1 MIATK
6 VVMMD
11 REERKILED
20 ARMTLD
26 NMATSLENM
35 AKKDKDDN
43 LQWLADDCWHA
54 CASLDGFFQS
64 YESQFTKSEED

>member
-1 MIATK
+1 MRATK

-11 REERKILED
+11 REERKILEE
-20 ARMTLD
+20 AKMTLD

-35 AKKDKDDN
+35 AKKDDN

-54 CASLDGFFQS
+54 YATLADFFQS